1 MVKTLLHHGIGISTI
16 IFRKLFACWENNYL
30 NSVMSTSLR
39 LVQPLRWPGTSMKV
53 ANMMKV
59 LIGAGAGRD
68 VFNVTSLI
76 LTTYMF
82 L

>member
-1 MVKTLLHHGIGISTI
+1 MVKTLLHHGIGMSAI
-16 IFRKLFACWENNYL
+16 IFRKLFVCWENNYL
-30 NSVMSTSLR
+30 NSMMSTSLC

-53 ANMMKV
+53 ENMMKV
-59 LIGAGAGRD
+59 LTGGGASRD
-68 VFNVTSLI
+68 VFNITSLI